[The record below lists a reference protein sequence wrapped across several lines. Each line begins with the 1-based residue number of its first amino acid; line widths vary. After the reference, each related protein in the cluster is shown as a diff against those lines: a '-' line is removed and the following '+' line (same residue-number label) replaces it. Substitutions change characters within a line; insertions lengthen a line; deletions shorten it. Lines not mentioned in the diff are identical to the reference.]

1 MTSLTTPR
9 GRGIRVLVAAI
20 AAVTAV
26 AVVSGLTLAPRAI
39 AAPLRSIFMDA
50 VDAFSP
56 VQVPWLAFGGADVV
70 LNAMLFVP
78 LGATIALLFARW
90 AWPFA
95 IVAGFLLSSAVEFAQ
110 TTIPGRVPDLDD
122 VFWNTAGGA
131 VGVIAVT
138 VPRLIAA
145 AIRRVRQ
152 RGRATRT

>member
-1 MTSLTTPR
+1 
-9 GRGIRVLVAAI
+9 
-20 AAVTAV
+20 
-26 AVVSGLTLAPRAI
+26 
-39 AAPLRSIFMDA
+39 
-50 VDAFSP
+50 
-56 VQVPWLAFGGADVV
+56 
-70 LNAMLFVP
+70 MLFVP
-78 LGATIALLFARW
+78 LGAAIALLFARW

-145 AIRRVRQ
+145 LIRRTRQ